1 MSTLAFSAQPATARR
16 MGPLAAIVGA
26 HALLFWLIASGM
38 LSQAVRVVVPQEV
51 VLTFVT
57 PPAPPKRTA
66 PAPRQVELTQ
76 PAPPTPPPLPAI
88 ALPQEAAPSI
98 AAAPVAVA
106 VSTPAAPPVQTAPA
120 APPAPR
126 LISAVE
132 YVQAPR
138 IDYPAMSRRMGE
150 QGKVVLR
157 VLVNGKG
164 LPEQVAVQASSG
176 FSRLDEAGKQAV
188 QRALFKPYMEDGRAV
203 PVFVLV
209 PLTFQL
215 S

>member
-1 MSTLAFSAQPATARR
+1 MSTLAFSGQPGAPRR

-38 LSQAVRVVVPQEV
+38 FSHAVRVVVPQEV
-51 VLTFVT
+51 MLTFVA
-57 PPAPPKRTA
+57 PPAQPKRPA
-66 PAPRQVELTQ
+66 PAARPVELTQ
-76 PAPPTPPPLPAI
+76 PAPLTPPPLPAVS
-88 ALPQEAAPSI
+88 LPPEAAPSV
-98 AAAPVAVA
+98 AAAPAPVAVSA
-106 VSTPAAPPVQTAPA
+106 PVPAPAAPA

-176 FSRLDEAGKQAV
+176 FARLDEAGKQAV
-188 QRALFKPYMEDGRAV
+188 LRALFKPYMEDGRAV